1 MPGRVW
7 SERQLQSLQRQLEK
21 GKWVPDIKV
30 YGKEAGGIRGKA
42 YELGFSYG
50 KKWTPEEELILR
62 RQINIGREVDQ
73 ILIVNRNFNGIKNK
87 AYRLGLKKPQRQTR
101 RWNEKEKLSLK
112 FYVQSLN
119 FTARRVLTKQIFF
132 ARTLD
137 SIAQQIRRMGLYKRS
152 FVEVE
157 NVPYTELFGKSLKF
171 RLEKN
176 CLFLSSGGHNIL
188 KRRCVQCLR
197 SWFATDA
204 FFKRRP
210 NRKWKMGRQKH
221 HLSTICRLC
230 QEAPSNLHISRVLP
244 TTKHPC

>member
-1 MPGRVW
+1 MPGTIW
-7 SERQLQSLQRQLEK
+7 SEQQLESLQRQLEK
-21 GKWVPDIKV
+21 GKWVPDIRV
-30 YGKEAGGIRGKA
+30 YGKEAGAIRGKA
-42 YELGFSYG
+42 YELGFCYG

-62 RQINIGREVDQ
+62 RQINTGREVDQ
-73 ILIVNRNFNGIKNK
+73 ISIADRNSNGIKNK

-101 RWNEKEKLSLK
+101 RWNEKEKMSLK

-137 SIAQQIRRMGLYKRS
+137 AIAQQIRRMGLICRRS

-157 NVPYTELFGKSLKF
+157 NGAYTEFCGKSLKF
-171 RLEKN
+171 RLEKH

-188 KRRCVQCLR
+188 QRRCIQCLR

-210 NRKWKMGRQKH
+210 NKKWKMGRQKY
-221 HLSTICRLC
+221 HLATICRLC
-230 QEAPSNLHISRVLP
+230 QAPG
-244 TTKHPC
+244 

>member
-1 MPGRVW
+1 MPGRIW

-30 YGKEAGGIRGKA
+30 YGREAGGIRGKA
-42 YELGFSYG
+42 YELGFCYG

-62 RQINIGREVDQ
+62 RQINTGREVDQ
-73 ILIVNRNFNGIKNK
+73 ISIADRNSNGIKNK
-87 AYRLGLKKPQRQTR
+87 AYRLGLKKPQRQIR
-101 RWNEKEKLSLK
+101 RWNEKEKMSLK

-119 FTARRVLTKQIFF
+119 CTARGVLTKQIFF

-137 SIAQQIRRMGLYKRS
+137 SIAQQIRRMGLIYERS

-157 NVPYTELFGKSLKF
+157 NGPYTELFGKSLKF

-188 KRRCVQCLR
+188 KRRCIQCLR

-204 FFKRRP
+204 FFKRRL
-210 NRKWKMGRQKH
+210 NRKWKMGRQKY

-230 QEAPSNLHISRVLP
+230 QAPGCSI
-244 TTKHPC
+244 